1 MERSERAYILRCPLV
16 PRPCS
21 PPDLLPR
28 ANLRTL
34 RAFMPNPDSNEL
46 ATQFEQQL
54 LADIPLARAM
64 QLRVAD
70 WSEDRL
76 RLSAPLAPNIN
87 DKGCA
92 FGGSLASLMTLV
104 GWGLIVLRLRALGR
118 NCDIYVQDSM
128 VRYMAPVWSDFIAEA
143 QLAEGESW
151 DAFLAT
157 LEQRGR
163 ARLRV
168 VCRIPL
174 DDGSAAAT
182 LEARFVAI
190 AAATAA

>member
-1 MERSERAYILRCPLV
+1 
-16 PRPCS
+16 
-21 PPDLLPR
+21 
-28 ANLRTL
+28 
-34 RAFMPNPDSNEL
+34 MPNLSHNEL
-46 ATQFEQQL
+46 ATQFEREL

-64 QLRVAD
+64 QLHVAEWD
-70 WSEDRL
+70 QDRL

-92 FGGSLASLMTLV
+92 FGGSLTSLMTLV

-118 NCDIYVQDSM
+118 SCDIYVQDSM
-128 VRYMAPVWSDFIAEA
+128 VRYMAPVWSDFSAEA

-151 DAFLAT
+151 DVFLAT

-190 AAATAA
+190 TAATTT

>member
-1 MERSERAYILRCPLV
+1 MATDPTDLTCAFERE
-16 PRPCS
+16 
-21 PPDLLPR
+21 
-28 ANLRTL
+28 
-34 RAFMPNPDSNEL
+34 
-46 ATQFEQQL
+46 L
-54 LADIPLARAM
+54 LAEIPLARAM
-64 QLRVAD
+64 QLRVGAWD
-70 WSEDRL
+70 GDHL
-76 RLSAPLAPNIN
+76 AINAPLAPNIN

-118 NCDIYVQDSM
+118 SCDIYVQDSM
-128 VRYMAPVWSDFIAEA
+128 VRYLAPVWSDFVAEA

-151 DAFLAT
+151 DVFLAT

-168 VCRIPL
+168 VCRVPL

-182 LEARFVAI
+182 LEARFVAM
-190 AAATAA
+190 AASTAA

>member
-1 MERSERAYILRCPLV
+1 
-16 PRPCS
+16 
-21 PPDLLPR
+21 
-28 ANLRTL
+28 
-34 RAFMPNPDSNEL
+34 MPTSRNNEL

-54 LADIPLARAM
+54 LDDIPLARAM

-70 WSEDRL
+70 SNADRL

-118 NCDIYVQDSM
+118 SCDIYVQDSM
-128 VRYMAPVWSDFIAEA
+128 VRYVAPVWSDFVAEA

-151 DAFLAT
+151 DAFLTT

-168 VCRIPL
+168 VCRVPL

-190 AAATAA
+190 AATAA

>member
-1 MERSERAYILRCPLV
+1 MPVDVAPAAQSLQALQALYAAM
-16 PRPCS
+16 
-21 PPDLLPR
+21 PPVAAL
-28 ANLRTL
+28 
-34 RAFMPNPDSNEL
+34 
-46 ATQFEQQL
+46 
-54 LADIPLARAM
+54 
-64 QLRVAD
+64 QLRVAGFD
-70 WSEDRL
+70 GEAL
-76 RLSAPLAPNIN
+76 RLEAPLAAHIN

-118 NCDIYVQDSM
+118 SCDIYVQDSM
-128 VRYMAPVWSDFIAEA
+128 VRYMAPIWSDFVAEA

-168 VCRIPL
+168 FCRVPL

-190 AAATAA
+190 AATSAA

>member
-1 MERSERAYILRCPLV
+1 
-16 PRPCS
+16 
-21 PPDLLPR
+21 
-28 ANLRTL
+28 
-34 RAFMPNPDSNEL
+34 MPNVRANEL

-64 QLRVAD
+64 QLHLAEWD
-70 WSEDRL
+70 GERL
-76 RLSAPLAPNIN
+76 RLAAPLAPNIN

-118 NCDIYVQDSM
+118 SCDIYVQDSM
-128 VRYMAPVWSDFIAEA
+128 VRYMAPVWSDFVAEA

-151 DAFLAT
+151 DVFQAT

-168 VCRIPL
+168 VCRVPL

-190 AAATAA
+190 TAAQPT